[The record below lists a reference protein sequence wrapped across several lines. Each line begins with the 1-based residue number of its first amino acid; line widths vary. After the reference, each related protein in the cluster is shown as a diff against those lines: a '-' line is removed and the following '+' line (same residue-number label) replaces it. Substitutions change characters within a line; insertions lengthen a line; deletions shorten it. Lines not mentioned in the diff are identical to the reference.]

1 MRLDTWTREITEVT
15 EKSRM
20 DYGADGIR
28 GFPPFPTATLPSK
41 ISTLESYTVLMIM
54 TCDKV
59 YCVRQVKTSVD
70 TFCLLQVGNVKAQ
83 DVHNNVC
90 QTGPSVCET
99 TRRHVTSRHVTSQYS
114 QIS

>member
-1 MRLDTWTREITEVT
+1 MRLDTWTWEITEVT

-28 GFPPFPTATLPSK
+28 EFPPFPTDTHPSK
-41 ISTLESYTVLMIM
+41 ISTLESCTVLMIM

-59 YCVRQVKTSVD
+59 YCARQVKTSVD
-70 TFCLLQVGNVKAQ
+70 TFCLLLQVGNVKAQ
-83 DVHNNVC
+83 DVHKNLC

-99 TRRHVTSRHVTSQYS
+99 TRRHVSIFTDL
-114 QIS
+114 IILF